1 MKHFLL
7 WAKTLTVLVLYRQSQ
22 LQAHKHSDS
31 LMLKKHSLALVLPN
45 LWFLQSSCP
54 SSRMVPK
61 PWWGGDTLYCSL
73 LPFISLFP
81 YLSPPLRDLLPHA
94 KHCFLPRG
102 AIKPKVTEERIIKA
116 IISLWEEIGVVFL
129 LDGIIPCVWERTKEL
144 LVGRRGQRIHF
155 TILLKWA
162 LSVNHLLGL
171 KILQR
176 RNGRKWL
183 NSWGRSRGKV
193 GTPHTLRYTL
203 NLGNHYLHRNLIIKH
218 PSALTL
224 LPVLVWLLDW
234 LFIGLWHSR
243 VDFSLK
249 KQYTGLIW
257 NMICIS

>member
-1 MKHFLL
+1 MTLYTVPSFHLYLYFPTCCLL
-7 WAKTLTVLVLYRQSQ
+7 FGVYY
-22 LQAHKHSDS
+22 
-31 LMLKKHSLALVLPN
+31 LMLNTVF
-45 LWFLQSSCP
+45 FLE
-54 SSRMVPK
+54 
-61 PWWGGDTLYCSL
+61 
-73 LPFISLFP
+73 
-81 YLSPPLRDLLPHA
+81 
-94 KHCFLPRG
+94 G

-116 IISLWEEIGVVFL
+116 IFSLWEETGVVFL
-129 LDGIIPCVWERTKEL
+129 LDGIIPCVCERTKEL

-155 TILLKWA
+155 TILHKWA
-162 LSVNHLLGL
+162 LSVNHLLGI
-171 KILQR
+171 KTLQR

-183 NSWGRSRGKV
+183 NSWGRSGGKV

-224 LPVLVWLLDW
+224 LPVLVWLLEG